1 MMRLKLF
8 LLLTVYFFKT
18 AGAQNNC
25 TDLFLD
31 SIYKASDLEGTL
43 LIFDAKK
50 NKKHCYNSPNFNT
63 RYSPAS
69 TFKIFNSLIAFETG
83 IVKDSTAIIRWD
95 KKIRKPEYWNQDLS
109 MKRAFRYSAVWAYQE
124 LARQAG
130 YSNISKWL
138 NACEY
143 GNKNCSGEIDQFWL
157 NDSLKITIEEQLD
170 FLIKLKENRLPF
182 SKEAT
187 QKTKEILFEETTSF
201 GNIYAKTGWAGNDKL
216 DLGWYIGWIEKDD
229 QLFYF
234 VHQIISTDLGNK
246 KFPTARKEIAMLVL
260 KKMMH

>member
-1 MMRLKLF
+1 MRFNLI
-8 LLLTVYFFKT
+8 LLLTTYFLNS
-18 AGAQNNC
+18 ASAQNNC
-25 TDLFLD
+25 SNLFLD

-50 NKKHCYNSPNFNT
+50 KQKYCYNSSNFKT

-83 IVKDSTAIIRWD
+83 IIKDSSTVIPWD

-138 NACEY
+138 TACSY
-143 GNKNCSGEIDQFWL
+143 GNANCNGQIDQFWL
-157 NDSLKITIEEQLD
+157 NDSLQITIEEQLE
-170 FLIKLKENRLPF
+170 FLIKLKENNLPF
-182 SKEAT
+182 SQQAM
-187 QKTKEILFEETTSF
+187 QKTKEILFEETNSSGSIF
-201 GNIYAKTGWAGNDKL
+201 AKTGWAGNEKR
-216 DLGWYIGWIEKDD
+216 DLGWYVGWIEKDD

-234 VHQIISTDLGNK
+234 VHQVVSTNLENQ
-246 KFPTARKEIAMLVL
+246 KFPASRKEIALHVL
-260 KKMMH
+260 KQLMQ

>member
-1 MMRLKLF
+1 MRLKLIWA
-8 LLLTVYFFKT
+8 LTVCFTISVK
-18 AGAQNNC
+18 AQNNC
-25 TDLFLD
+25 SDLLLD
-31 SIYKASDLEGTL
+31 SIYKASNLQGSL
-43 LIFDAKK
+43 LIIDAKK
-50 NKKHCYNSPNFNT
+50 DMKYCYNSSNFNT

-69 TFKIFNSLIAFETG
+69 TFKIFNSLVAFETG
-83 IVKDSTAIIRWD
+83 IVKDSATVIVWD

-138 NACEY
+138 STCGY
-143 GNKNCSGEIDQFWL
+143 GNQNCNGEIDQFWL

-182 SKEAT
+182 SKEAI
-187 QKTKEILFEETTSF
+187 QKTKEILFEESTSF
-201 GNIYAKTGWAGNDKL
+201 GNIFAKTGWAGNDSR

-234 VHQIISTDLGNK
+234 VHQVISSDLENK
-246 KFPTARKEIAMLVL
+246 KFPISRKEIPLLVL
-260 KKMMH
+260 KKLMQ